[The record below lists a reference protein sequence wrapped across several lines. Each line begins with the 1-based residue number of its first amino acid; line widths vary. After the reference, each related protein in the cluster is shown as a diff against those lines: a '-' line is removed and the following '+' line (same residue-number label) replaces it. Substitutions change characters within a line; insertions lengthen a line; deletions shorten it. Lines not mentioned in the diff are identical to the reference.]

1 MYRKKGDFEM
11 PEEFS
16 VMGKGVPRADAIE
29 KVKGEAIF
37 ASDRQEPRM
46 LHAKFLRSPYP
57 HAKITDID
65 TAHAEALPGVKVV
78 LTFKNVPKIHAYS
91 AVVPSREKFEYLL
104 DETVHYAGEEIAAVA
119 ATTKETAEEAL
130 GLISVE
136 YKTLP
141 AVFDKEEAI
150 SPEAPLV
157 HPELGSNLYQG
168 PRSVKGVLSVE
179 YGDVDKGFLESDEII
194 EGTYESPFQHN
205 VSPEPRS
212 ILCQWVGKELN
223 CWVSTQIP
231 QAVRSE
237 LAEGLSIPLSRVRV
251 ISTYTIGGYGGKQ
264 PGKIVVLT
272 AILARKTGRPVK
284 AVFSREE
291 DTIATHHRMD
301 AKIYGRLGMKKDGRI
316 TTLQTKMISNYG
328 RDSVF
333 GYNILANSAA
343 TTCSMLY
350 RYENTHFEGS
360 QAITNIEEHGA
371 MNGFGDPEAGFCIER
386 LTDEAAER
394 IGMDPV
400 EFRLKNCARYGD
412 KAIDMRR
419 VGYGPITWDIVG
431 PDIDGFQECINRV
444 AEKSSWREKW
454 KGWKTPVKVK
464 GPKKRGIGM
473 AIGMH
478 HCLART
484 PDYATVKMNQDGT
497 ADVLSSDPEV
507 GQGLRSAMGQVVAEV
522 LGLQSGDV
530 NVLLSDTSV
539 TPYGHGIFGSR
550 GTIAATGSAY
560 RAALDVKRQL
570 VELASKRLDVAPG
583 DIEMVDGQ
591 FVVKDQPEKRISMAA
606 ACRLG
611 NQVTGE
617 AVAPY
622 PWIDERTGKKISP
635 VSVAATIAE
644 VEVDTETGELNV
656 LRLTSAHDCG
666 KAINPNIVENQI
678 DMSLTLANGW
688 VRSEEVI
695 IDRSTG
701 VMINPSL
708 IDYKIMSILD
718 MPKTG
723 DQQEILVEIPNAWG
737 PFGAKGMSETATTT
751 GAPAIANAVY
761 NAIGVRIRGDHL
773 TPERILEALGEGR
786 RAGKRTAYKPLEIK
800 KTDDGTKYKPLKTG
814 HVNAKTLDHALS
826 LLTEYNGAAKI
837 IAGGTDLIR
846 LMKNRVVNPGVLV
859 NIKTVSDLNHISE
872 DREGLKIGPLT
883 TIHDV
888 EMSDLIRKK
897 YPMLGEAAYSVA
909 SPHIRNMG
917 TVMGNLCQDTQC
929 WYYRRSP
936 STGKTFFCRR
946 KGGKLCFAHKGEN
959 AHHVIIGGDKCF
971 APCPSDM
978 ATALCAMGASLKITG
993 SEGERTMRLE
1003 NLYTSLGNTLQPN
1016 EIMTE
1021 IQVPAVRP
1029 ETRQSYLKFAARKT
1043 IDFANSSVAV
1053 TMTMEGDRIKDSR
1066 IFFGGIAPV
1075 PYRAI
1080 EVEEIL
1086 KGETLTEKLAG
1097 FAAESALKGATPL
1110 SKNAYKLPISRA
1122 LLKRAILEGIG

>member
-1 MYRKKGDFEM
+1 M
-11 PEEFS
+11 PKEFS
-16 VMGKGVPRADAIE
+16 VMGKGLPRADAIE

-37 ASDRQEPRM
+37 ASDMQQPRM
-46 LHAKFLRSPYP
+46 LHVKFLRSPYP

-65 TAHAEALPGVKVV
+65 TTLAEALPGVKAI
-78 LTFKNVPKIHAYS
+78 LTFRNVPKIRAYS
-91 AVVPSREKFEYLL
+91 AVVPSRKKFEYLL
-104 DETVHYAGEEIAAVA
+104 DETVHYAGEEMAAIAAI
-119 ATTKETAEEAL
+119 TKETAEEAL
-130 GLISVE
+130 RLINVE
-136 YKTLP
+136 YKILP
-141 AVFDKEEAI
+141 AIFDKEEAT

-168 PRSVKGVLSVE
+168 PRSVNGVLSVE
-179 YGDVDKGFLESDEII
+179 YGDVDKGFSEADEII

-212 ILCQWVGKELN
+212 ILCQWMGKELN

-237 LAEGLSIPLSRVRV
+237 LAECLSIPLSNVRV
-251 ISTYTIGGYGGKQ
+251 ISTYSIGGYGGKQ

-272 AILARKTGRPVK
+272 ALLARKTGRPVK
-284 AVFSREE
+284 AVFTREE
-291 DTIATHHRMD
+291 DFIATHHRMD

-316 TTLQTKMISNYG
+316 TTLETKMISNYG

-350 RYENTHFEGS
+350 RYENSHFEGS
-360 QAITNIEEHGA
+360 QAITNIEDHGA

-394 IGMDPV
+394 MGMDPV

-431 PDIDGFQECINRV
+431 PDIDGFPECIRRV
-444 AEKSSWREKW
+444 AEKSSWKEKW
-454 KGWKTPVKVK
+454 KGWKTPVQVK
-464 GPKKRGIGM
+464 GPRKRGIGI

-497 ADVLSSDPEV
+497 ADVFSSDPEV

-530 NVLLSDTSV
+530 NVLLSDTRV
-539 TPYGHGIFGSR
+539 TPYGHGFFGSL

-560 RAALDVKRQL
+560 QAALDVKRQL
-570 VELASKRLDVAPG
+570 FELASKKLGVAPD
-583 DIEMVDGQ
+583 DIEMVDRQ
-591 FVVKDQPEKRISMAA
+591 FVAKDQPEKRISMAA
-606 ACRLG
+606 ACRAG
-611 NQVTGE
+611 NQVTGQ

-622 PWIDERTGKKISP
+622 PWIDENSGKKISP

-701 VMINPSL
+701 VIINPSL
-708 IDYKIMSILD
+708 IDYKIMTILD

-723 DQQEILVEIPNAWG
+723 DIQKILVEIPNAWG

-761 NAIGVRIRGDHL
+761 NATGVRIRGDHL
-773 TPERILEALGEGR
+773 TPERILAALGKCRGEGEKS
-786 RAGKRTAYKPLEIK
+786 AFKPLEIK
-800 KTDDGTKYKPLKTG
+800 RTDDGIKHESLKAE
-814 HVNAKTLDHALS
+814 HFDAKTLDQALS
-826 LLTEYNGAAKI
+826 LLSEYNGEAKI

-846 LMKNRVVNPGVLV
+846 LMKNRVVNPRALV
-859 NIKTVSDLNHISE
+859 NIKTVSDLTHISE
-872 DREGLKIGPLT
+872 DGEGLKVGPLT
-883 TIHDV
+883 TIHDI
-888 EMSDLIRKK
+888 EISDVIRKR
-897 YPMLGEAAYSVA
+897 YPMLADAAHSVA

-946 KGGKLCFAHKGEN
+946 KGGKLCFALKGEN
-959 AHHVIIGGDKCF
+959 AHHVVIGGNKCF

-978 ATALCAMGASLKITG
+978 ATALSAMGASLKITG
-993 SEGERTMRLE
+993 LEGERTMRLE
-1003 NLYTSLGNTLQPN
+1003 DLYTSLGNTLQPS

-1021 IQVPAVRP
+1021 IQVPVVRP
-1029 ETRQSYLKFAARKT
+1029 ETKQSYLKFAARKT
-1043 IDFANSSVAV
+1043 IDFAISSVAV
-1053 TMTMEGDRIKDSR
+1053 MLTMEADRVIDSR

-1075 PYRAI
+1075 PYRAT
-1080 EVEEIL
+1080 EAEEIL
-1086 KGETLTEKLAG
+1086 KGETLTEKSAA
-1097 FAAESALKGATPL
+1097 FAAESALSKASPL

-1122 LLKRAILEGIG
+1122 LLKRAILE